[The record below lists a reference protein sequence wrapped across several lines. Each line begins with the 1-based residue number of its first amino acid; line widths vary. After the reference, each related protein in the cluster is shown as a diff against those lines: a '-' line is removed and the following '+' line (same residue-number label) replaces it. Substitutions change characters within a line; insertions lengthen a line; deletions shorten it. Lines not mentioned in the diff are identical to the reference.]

1 VISHSKFLQIQMRI
15 ADQERKKLAEERAR
29 IEQEIR
35 REKEAFA
42 ARVKQEADAKV
53 AAIVVERD
61 QAASKVKEVEG
72 REARIRQ
79 QAAEAEART
88 RVEAEKTLAAVKA
101 ERDQATSKVK
111 EIEAR
116 EARIRQQAAA
126 EAEARTRVE
135 AEKAL
140 AAVKAERDQAASKVK
155 EVEAREARIRQQA
168 ATEAETRTR
177 AEAEKALAAVKAER
191 DQAASKVKEIEA
203 REARIRQ
210 QAATEAETRTK
221 VEAEK
226 TLAAAKAEHEKTA
239 SKLKEL
245 QATAEQH
252 QRVLGQQRQVLEQ
265 DRDLKLLKKDA
276 DHNRE
281 REQLQYKIDGL
292 TRSLQHKTANDLGDG
307 AEIDIYEALRDAF
320 VGDDISRIK
329 KGQQGADIRHRVMH
343 KGAVCGTVLIDSKN
357 RQGWQNA
364 YVTKLREDQVT
375 DKAEHALL
383 ATIVFPSGRKELYI
397 DEETGVVVVS
407 RARTVEMVRLLRDA
421 MVRMHCLGLSL
432 EQRAEK
438 RDLLYKYLSSENYR
452 QHLTEANRV
461 TSDLLELDTD
471 EKHAHDKVWEKRGR
485 MTTRLRNVVRD
496 IDTEVS
502 AILEGRG
509 GTQN

>member
-1 VISHSKFLQIQMRI
+1 MNAGVALGSQVPTERCPWCDSVISHSKFLQIQMRI

-116 EARIRQQAAA
+116 EARIRQQAA
-126 EAEARTRVE
+126 
-135 AEKAL
+135 
-140 AAVKAERDQAASKVK
+140 
-155 EVEAREARIRQQA
+155 
-168 ATEAETRTR
+168 
-177 AEAEKALAAVKAER
+177 
-191 DQAASKVKEIEA
+191 
-203 REARIRQ
+203 
-210 QAATEAETRTK
+210 TEAETRTK

-276 DHNRE
+276 DHNCE

-438 RDLLYKYLSSENYR
+438 RDLLYKYLSSANYR

-509 GTQN
+509 GT